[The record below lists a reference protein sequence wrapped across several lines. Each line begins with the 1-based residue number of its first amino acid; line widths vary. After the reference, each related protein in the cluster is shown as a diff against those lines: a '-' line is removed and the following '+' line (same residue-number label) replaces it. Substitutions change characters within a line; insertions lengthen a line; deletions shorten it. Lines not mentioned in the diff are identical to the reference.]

1 MTVEWILT
9 PERISGAIGL
19 IAAYA
24 GLCWGIA
31 AKVRKQRKAEDEEN
45 SAPQGNV
52 QAPAVLV
59 AYASQTGQAEALAR
73 ATAHMLV
80 SGGLQVRLLPVQK
93 LTEDLLQQHMQSL
106 WVLSTTGE
114 GDAPDHALGFVQGL
128 LASKLQLEWHQS
140 VVLAL
145 GDSEYQEFCA
155 FGTEVHEWLKA
166 SAENSDSSSDANG
179 DSSSDANGD
188 SSSGSSSELIC
199 VDNMNAQSLQAWQ
212 ARVGALRQQLLGES
226 AAQDSDADWLQT
238 PASVPFVLAQRRL
251 LNPGSQGGALYQL
264 DWVPQA
270 GALPH
275 WESGDL
281 VSLCVPADPERA
293 RDYSIA
299 SIVADGSLQML
310 VRQSVRDDGSPG
322 LASDWLCR
330 GIALGDV
337 QAITVRAHSGFRLGD
352 NAQRPLILIGN
363 GSGLAGLLSHIKAR
377 VQQGRSD
384 QWLMF
389 GERSPLHDA
398 ICAEQLAQ
406 WVQGGHLARLDQA
419 WSRNSDSGKE
429 SHYVQDLLHIHA
441 NELLRWVEQGAAIY
455 VCGSLNGMGQ
465 GVHQTLQAILGEAK
479 VDALLAQGRYR
490 RDVY

>member
-24 GLCWGIA
+24 CLCWGIA
-31 AKVRKQRKAEDEEN
+31 AKVRKQRKAEDAEN

-52 QAPAVLV
+52 QGPVVLV

-73 ATAHMLV
+73 ATSQMLV

-93 LTEDLLQQHMQSL
+93 LTEELLQQYMHSL

-114 GDAPDHALGFVQGL
+114 GDAPDHALGFVQRL
-128 LASKLQLEWHQS
+128 LASKLQLERHQS

-179 DSSSDANGD
+179 A

-199 VDNMNAQSLQAWQ
+199 VDNMNAQSLQVWQ
-212 ARVGALRQQLLGES
+212 ERVGVLRQQLLGES
-226 AAQDSDADWLQT
+226 AVQQPDADWLQT
-238 PASVPFVLAQRRL
+238 PASTAFMLAQRCL

-281 VSLCVPADPERA
+281 VSLCVAADPERA

-299 SIVADGSLQML
+299 SIVADGRLQML

-330 GIALGDV
+330 GMALGDV
-337 QAITVRAHSGFRLGD
+337 QAMTVRAHSGFRLGD

-363 GSGLAGLLSHIKAR
+363 GSGLAGLLSHIKVR

-384 QWLMF
+384 QWLVF
-389 GERSPLHDA
+389 GERSPRHDA

-406 WVQGGHLARLDQA
+406 WVQGGQLARLDQA

-429 SHYVQDLLHIHA
+429 SQYVQDLLRIHA
-441 NELLRWVEQGAAIY
+441 DELLRWVEQGAAIY

-465 GVHQTLQAILGEAK
+465 GVHQTLQTILGEAK